1 MTKFYRRP
9 LWFGHLERIKKV
21 SKVHGSETY
30 SEPYQTSMIEGFVK
44 TVSNYCKL
52 LHLRCLTG
60 FLGVRVISKDDQGK
74 SRLKLEER
82 ILKSGK
88 SGLS

>member
-1 MTKFYRRP
+1 MTKFFRRP

-30 SEPYQTSMIEGFVK
+30 SEPYQTSMMEGFVK
-44 TVSNYCKL
+44 TVSYNFKL

-60 FLGVRVISKDDQGK
+60 FLVVRVISKDDQGQ
-74 SRLKLEER
+74 ST
-82 ILKSGK
+82 ISFIIF
-88 SGLS
+88 